1 LLSIKKLSD
10 LNNYGGLNFEKL
22 KGDLKGYYS
31 IRLNQQYRLLFRVEN
46 EEQEDIKIEIVEVTE
61 ISKHYD

>member
-1 LLSIKKLSD
+1 

-46 EEQEDIKIEIVEVTE
+46 EEQENIKIEIVEVTD
-61 ISKHYD
+61 ISKHYE